1 MKHIKSLLFLA
12 YILLCASK
20 FDSIAQT
27 QNDSDLVQFTGFVV
41 NYDSTKTIP
50 FATIRISGT
59 SRGTYSDMQGY
70 FSFVAKR
77 SDLLIFTCLGF
88 EPKYYKVPTNTKGK
102 KFKSVVAMELDT
114 FLMEEAVIYDRPTE
128 AQMDYMFSRQKLPIS
143 DYTIAEQNLRRK
155 PLSEMAENLPND
167 GYANASWKFNDYANK
182 AYYNGQA
189 QPIPVLDIFAWS
201 KFLKALEN
209 GDLKRK

>member
-1 MKHIKSLLFLA
+1 MKHIKSFL
-12 YILLCASK
+12 ILAFTMLSICK
-20 FDSIAQT
+20 FDGMAQT
-27 QNDSDLVQFTGFVV
+27 RNDSDLVQFTGFVV

-77 SDLLIFTCLGF
+77 SDVLIFTCLGF
-88 EPKYYKVPTNTKGK
+88 EPKYFKVPSNTNGT
-102 KFKSVVAMELDT
+102 KFKSVVAMVEDT
-114 FLMEEAVIYDRPTE
+114 FLMEDVVIIGRPTAE
-128 AQMDYMFSRQKLPIS
+128 QLDYLFSRQKLPQS
-143 DYTIAEQNLRRK
+143 DYALAEQNLRRK

-189 QPIPVLDIFAWS
+189 QPIPVLDVFAWS